1 MTRSTIRENNRIHRL
16 LTYVGVTVFW
26 LGIWQIISLVVAQ
39 ELLVPAPSVVAVTL
53 WHLMGTAAFW
63 KTTGLSLLRITA
75 GFLVS
80 VIAGSVIAVL
90 TTRYRLADT
99 LLTPVLRIV
108 RAAPIASFIILAL
121 VWVKTESLPS
131 FISFFMV
138 VPVIWANVEK
148 GIRQTDAGLLEL
160 AQVYRFNRLKTL
172 MHIRIPSIMPYFL
185 AACTTGIGFA
195 WKSGIAAEVIC
206 RPEFSIGRQMQEA
219 KNYLET
225 PEVIAWTI
233 TVVVLSMLLENG
245 LVAAVRHSRWRNAG
259 SAD

>member
-1 MTRSTIRENNRIHRL
+1 MTRSTIRQNSRTRRV
-16 LTYVGVTVFW
+16 LTGVGVAVFW
-26 LGIWQIISLVVAQ
+26 LGIWQIISMAVAQ
-39 ELLVPAPSVVAVTL
+39 ELLVPAPLAVAATMWRMMHTVP
-53 WHLMGTAAFW
+53 FW
-63 KTTGLSLLRITA
+63 KATGLSLWRITV

-80 VIAGSVIAVL
+80 AVVGSIAAVL

-121 VWVKTESLPS
+121 VWIKTESLPS

-138 VPVIWANVEK
+138 VPVVWANVEK
-148 GIRQTDAGLLEL
+148 GIRQTDAELLEM
-160 AQVYRFNRLKTL
+160 AQVYRFSRFKTL
-172 MHIRIPSIMPYFL
+172 IHIRIPSIMPYFL

-206 RPEFSIGRQMQEA
+206 RPDFSIGKQMQEA
-219 KNYLET
+219 KIYLET
-225 PEVIAWTI
+225 PEVFAWTI

-245 LVAAVRHSRWRNAG
+245 LVAAVRRSHWRNTG